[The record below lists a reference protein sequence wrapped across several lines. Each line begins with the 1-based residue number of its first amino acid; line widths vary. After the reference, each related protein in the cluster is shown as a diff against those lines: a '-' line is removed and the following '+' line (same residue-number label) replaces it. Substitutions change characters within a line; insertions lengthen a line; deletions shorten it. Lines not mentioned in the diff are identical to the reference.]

1 MLIIFF
7 RKVYPSAQFLK
18 FLWNKK
24 IITKK
29 KNYHFSIFLNKK
41 LLFQTFWDQGEY
53 WKKCKNAAITSP
65 QKKLRSHFLGFRSF
79 WEQSEN
85 SKILSS
91 KKLSELDFQNTPG
104 NVNKW
109 SFKTFFFL
117 EDENRVSKRPFFLY
131 FWCFEIAFHF
141 RTCRSFF

>member
-1 MLIIFF
+1 M
-7 RKVYPSAQFLK
+7 PK
-18 FLWNKK
+18 FWNFCE
-24 IITKK
+24 TKK
-29 KNYHFSIFLNKK
+29 LSPKKNNYHFSIFLNKK

-65 QKKLRSHFLGFRSF
+65 KKKLRSHFLGFRSF

-109 SFKTFFFL
+109 SFKTFFFWKTKTAL
-117 EDENRVSKRPFFLY
+117 VKDHFFCTFDVSRLHFIFAHVGVFFKKL
-131 FWCFEIAFHF
+131 
-141 RTCRSFF
+141 

>member
-1 MLIIFF
+1 M
-7 RKVYPSAQFLK
+7 PK
-18 FLWNKK
+18 FWNFCETKK
-24 IITKK
+24 LSPKK

-65 QKKLRSHFLGFRSF
+65 KKKLRSHFLGFRSF